1 MYNTNKFG
9 FKVKLVYSRRIGEEK
24 EGKQYLVGFFE
35 ESVDQKSLTE
45 VTLMSLKFMFSKK
58 ILLYIIIKET
68 TREYEKCLYIYENI
82 YSISI
87 VHHIFFFFTRI
98 CERFQ

>member
-1 MYNTNKFG
+1 M
-9 FKVKLVYSRRIGEEK
+9 YSRRIGEEK

-68 TREYEKCLYIYENI
+68 TREYEKCLYIYMKI
-82 YSISI
+82 YIVYQSSI
-87 VHHIFFFFTRI
+87 IFFSSLQGFGSIFN
-98 CERFQ
+98 